1 MAYSYCAA
9 EIEMIIQVA
18 RDKKNWR
25 EGEKCLGVR
34 EVQSKMKT
42 EEPPGLPLVDVVGK
56 GQEEEVV
63 NQSAEETDEV
73 VKQSGEERD
82 GIVNQSGEERDEV
95 VNQSGEERDEIVN
108 QSEEETDEVLK
119 QSAEERDGIVHQS
132 EEERDGI
139 VNQSAEERDKVITEH
154 DNDETEMPEE
164 KTAGE
169 GHYDPKPFV
178 SIKVRCSRA
187 FADDGELYRWG
198 LYGKPEEQRDD
209 DTFEQEQENDVLI
222 DEGKKDKSH
231 QCGTSESAIAE
242 GTVKKA
248 NGSDNGCDVKEI
260 RPYHS
265 SFVNFTGEY
274 EGQEE
279 VMKDMG
285 LPLSFARSPRD
296 CEKEDEGTYKV
307 RTKSNKGKKSKR
319 KAKNSRNRQRSQDNQ
334 KDTYSNVQNADE
346 NETKH
351 NSHIG
356 HGRNSEKDADE
367 GMPSGL
373 EGCKKELGVSGDFDG
388 SEDVSSWEEYWEKF
402 GHGLIWQGWL
412 ELHPEFGEDESS
424 SYTQEGCLHTEG
436 GRDPSGMLIKTSGKK
451 EDSELKDNGGLDMN
465 VRCNQEHV
473 ADLDVDMLLE
483 SCQDKDILTESAHLS
498 EKMEQPCHGCE
509 GTDHNSGGGQLTNI
523 GEADSEVNV
532 VQQSRT
538 FDDVTVPS
546 TKSLEPGT
554 DVIIDSLGD
563 QPGKQHESTAEGDT
577 GNAVHIPLSSVK
589 PILQNGNIENHAGD
603 VVKEKD
609 LSGGKMDDKSQDAA
623 LTAPESKWTPGLIE
637 EWDKHSDDTYW
648 YYHHWFHSWQDV
660 LQGEEGPIAVGE
672 EIPQENLI
680 EANGVVKGEE
690 DECVVSS
697 CDQKGKASTLLEE
710 QIQGECKLVDDV
722 EKAVRFEPTDE
733 EASTLLQ
740 EQIPDRSTL
749 GDSKLVDDVGTAARV
764 EPKEKGASTLL
775 QEQIP
780 DRSTSGDSKLVD
792 DVGTAV
798 EVEPKEE
805 DASTL
810 LQEQI
815 PDMSTLGDSKL
826 VDDVEKALEV
836 EPVPDQHDDEPGHNL
851 EEEIIKMVF
860 PDEEES
866 DMMKQMG
873 LPSGFGSDV
882 PQGREMK
889 GGGKKRKQNSKQ
901 TRTNSSGSS
910 NGTSTA
916 IMANRDLRSTG
927 SYHGDEEEEE
937 PPEDSPYKTK
947 RSHELD
953 AEELGSA
960 YTKVF
965 QKLGLSCDPA
975 SHRFLDQKPFQ
986 KAKVH
991 YFNKRLKKS
1000 HDPDLNLRKKP
1011 LHIRFSD
1018 EEHEA
1023 EDGGDEV
1030 AGTTSQEG
1038 SRDGGKRGEKQSRVM
1053 SFKVG
1058 KSNVLGKVRGFLKR
1072 EEDLN
1077 DIGVSCH
1084 GFDEDDDDTDSN
1096 LDENVEAPTE
1106 DKTDDNKLLHEHV
1119 EEFPGEEASLEHGD
1133 DGCHSNKQADQT
1145 MDDEVQSKDICID
1158 EKGDALPIDLPK
1170 QAASEQNTMPSA
1182 SGTIQTVAKLE
1193 DIKKE
1198 ENRVNAE
1205 EVVREKGEVKD
1216 DDQKSKPKAKQRRQR
1231 KYTSKHDIAGGSKHL
1246 NKYWAQRYRLF
1257 SRFDEGIKLDEEG
1270 WYSVTPER
1278 IAEHQAERCRCDLIV
1293 DAFCGSGGNAIQ
1305 FAFTCE
1311 RVVAVDIDPAKIE
1324 LARHNAT
1331 VYGVEDRIEFI
1342 VGDFFKVADY
1352 LKADVV
1358 FLSPPWGG
1366 PKYLNAEVFDLFS
1379 MMDIDTAAMFEKA
1392 RCISENIGFFAPR
1405 NANVEQLASL
1415 AGPGGRMEIEQNF
1428 LNKKIKT
1435 ITAYYGELVD

>member
-34 EVQSKMKT
+34 EVQSKMKCISPQT

-209 DTFEQEQENDVLI
+209 DTFGQEQENDVLI

-319 KAKNSRNRQRSQDNQ
+319 KAKNSRNRQRSQDHR
-334 KDTYSNVQNADE
+334 KDTYSNVQNPDE
-346 NETKH
+346 NETKY

-356 HGRNSEKDADE
+356 QGRHSEKEANE
-367 GMPSGL
+367 GIPNGL
-373 EGCKKELGVSGDFDG
+373 EGCNKELGVGGDCDG
-388 SEDVSSWEEYWEKF
+388 SEGISSWEEYWEKF
-402 GHGLIWQGWL
+402 GHGLVLQGWL

-436 GRDPSGMLIKTSGKK
+436 GRDPSGMLIKTPGKK
-451 EDSELKDNGGLDMN
+451 EDVELKDNGGLDMN

-473 ADLDVDMLLE
+473 ADLGVDMLLE
-483 SCQDKDILTESAHLS
+483 SCQDKDILTEAAHLS

-532 VQQSRT
+532 VQQLRT

-554 DVIIDSLGD
+554 DVITGSFGD
-563 QPGKQHESTAEGDT
+563 QPGKQHESTAEGDI
-577 GNAVHIPLSSVK
+577 GNAVHIPLSSVNQTC
-589 PILQNGNIENHAGD
+589 PTLQNGNIENHAGD
-603 VVKEKD
+603 VFEEKD
-609 LSGGKMDDKSQDAA
+609 LSGGKMVDKSQDAA
-623 LTAPESKWTPGLIE
+623 LTAPESKWTPELIE
-637 EWDKHSDDTYW
+637 EWDNHSDDTYW
-648 YYHHWFHSWQDV
+648 YYHHWFHSWQNV
-660 LQGEEGPIAVGE
+660 LQGEEGAIAAGE

-680 EANGVVKGEE
+680 EANGVVNGE
-690 DECVVSS
+690 DDACVVSS
-697 CDQKGKASTLLEE
+697 CDQKGNASTLLEE
-710 QIQGECKLVDDV
+710 QIPEECKLVDDV
-722 EKAVRFEPTDE
+722 ETAVE
-733 EASTLLQ
+733 
-740 EQIPDRSTL
+740 
-749 GDSKLVDDVGTAARV
+749 V
-764 EPKEKGASTLL
+764 EPKKEDTSTIMHD
-775 QEQIP
+775 QIP
-780 DRSTSGDSKLVD
+780 DRSTSGDSELK
-792 DVGTAV
+792 
-798 EVEPKEE
+798 
-805 DASTL
+805 
-810 LQEQI
+810 
-815 PDMSTLGDSKL
+815 
-826 VDDVEKALEV
+826 
-836 EPVPDQHDDEPGHNL
+836 DQHEDEPGHNL
-851 EEEIIKMVF
+851 EEEIKMVF

-873 LPSGFGSDV
+873 LPSGFGKDA

-901 TRTNSSGSS
+901 TRTNSSGSI
-910 NGTSTA
+910 NGNPHST
-916 IMANRDLRSTG
+916 I
-927 SYHGDEEEEE
+927 
-937 PPEDSPYKTK
+937 
-947 RSHELD
+947 
-953 AEELGSA
+953 
-960 YTKVF
+960 
-965 QKLGLSCDPA
+965 
-975 SHRFLDQKPFQ
+975 
-986 KAKVH
+986 
-991 YFNKRLKKS
+991 
-1000 HDPDLNLRKKP
+1000 
-1011 LHIRFSD
+1011 
-1018 EEHEA
+1018 
-1023 EDGGDEV
+1023 
-1030 AGTTSQEG
+1030 
-1038 SRDGGKRGEKQSRVM
+1038 
-1053 SFKVG
+1053 
-1058 KSNVLGKVRGFLKR
+1058 
-1072 EEDLN
+1072 
-1077 DIGVSCH
+1077 
-1084 GFDEDDDDTDSN
+1084 
-1096 LDENVEAPTE
+1096 
-1106 DKTDDNKLLHEHV
+1106 
-1119 EEFPGEEASLEHGD
+1119 
-1133 DGCHSNKQADQT
+1133 
-1145 MDDEVQSKDICID
+1145 
-1158 EKGDALPIDLPK
+1158 
-1170 QAASEQNTMPSA
+1170 
-1182 SGTIQTVAKLE
+1182 
-1193 DIKKE
+1193 
-1198 ENRVNAE
+1198 
-1205 EVVREKGEVKD
+1205 
-1216 DDQKSKPKAKQRRQR
+1216 
-1231 KYTSKHDIAGGSKHL
+1231 HL
-1246 NKYWAQRYRLF
+1246 
-1257 SRFDEGIKLDEEG
+1257 
-1270 WYSVTPER
+1270 SVT
-1278 IAEHQAERCRCDLIV
+1278 
-1293 DAFCGSGGNAIQ
+1293 
-1305 FAFTCE
+1305 
-1311 RVVAVDIDPAKIE
+1311 
-1324 LARHNAT
+1324 
-1331 VYGVEDRIEFI
+1331 
-1342 VGDFFKVADY
+1342 
-1352 LKADVV
+1352 
-1358 FLSPPWGG
+1358 
-1366 PKYLNAEVFDLFS
+1366 LNNLQ
-1379 MMDIDTAAMFEKA
+1379 
-1392 RCISENIGFFAPR
+1392 G
-1405 NANVEQLASL
+1405 L
-1415 AGPGGRMEIEQNF
+1415 
-1428 LNKKIKT
+1428 
-1435 ITAYYGELVD
+1435 